1 MRVLHIHSGVGHSG
15 GGGGIAMQR
24 LHQRLLRLG
33 VDSKILVLQDAG
45 FGPDVSRLPRVEY
58 LSLERRIRAITGRL
72 GLNDIHRLGSF
83 QLDKHTFY
91 QNADIVHFHCLHSGT
106 FSYLALPKVAA
117 AKPVVH
123 TLHDTWALTGHCG
136 YSYDCQ
142 RWKTGCGDCPH
153 PEEKPAIARDATRL
167 EWRMKTRAFIK
178 AEAQLIS
185 KCGWTTRMSK
195 VSALRHLPLTEI
207 PYGVDT
213 RVYRPRGRARSRE
226 LLGLPADRF
235 VLMFS
240 AQNLANRR
248 KGSDLLI
255 RALKG
260 LPADMAAR
268 TILLTMGKRGAE
280 LAHGTGLPVRDLG
293 YLADDHFKSIAYSAA
308 DLLLFPTRADV
319 FGLVSIES
327 QACGT
332 PVVSFRVGGVPDH
345 VRPGETGFLAE
356 PEDALGFRDGIALLL
371 QNEAGRLRMSGT
383 CRNSVLRDYDL
394 SLEAARHADLY
405 EAMLSRRWPSLGHSE
420 PPLVPPYPGHD
431 DSDDLPEHRP
441 VQPDSEERR
450 PVAQGFEAD

>member
-1 MRVLHIHSGVGHSG
+1 
-15 GGGGIAMQR
+15 MQR
-24 LHQRLLRLG
+24 LHRSLLRLG
-33 VDSKILVLQDAG
+33 VDSKILVLRDEG
-45 FGPDVSRLPRVEY
+45 FGPDVSRLPRVET

-91 QNADIVHFHCLHSGT
+91 QNADLVHFHCLHSGT

-123 TLHDTWALTGHCG
+123 TLHDTWAFTGHCG

-142 RWKTGCGDCPH
+142 RWKTGCGDCPY
-153 PEEKPAIARDATRL
+153 PEENPAIARDATRL

-178 AEAQLIS
+178 ADVQLIS

-195 VSALRHLPLTEI
+195 VSALRHLPLAEI

-235 VLMFS
+235 VLLFS

-268 TILLTMGKRGAE
+268 TILLTMGKRGARIGPGYRAACSRPG
-280 LAHGTGLPVRDLG
+280 LSGRRSLQVDRLLRRRSLPVSDPGRRLRTRRRSRARPAELRSFRFASGASRITFDPG
-293 YLADDHFKSIAYSAA
+293 RPAFSPSRKTHSAFA
-308 DLLLFPTRADV
+308 TESLFSCRTKRVVFECPVPAETPCSGTTTSAWRPRATPTCTRRCCPAAGHLSGTRSRRSCLRIQDTMTRA
-319 FGLVSIES
+319 I
-327 QACGT
+327 
-332 PVVSFRVGGVPDH
+332 
-345 VRPGETGFLAE
+345 
-356 PEDALGFRDGIALLL
+356 
-371 QNEAGRLRMSGT
+371 
-383 CRNSVLRDYDL
+383 
-394 SLEAARHADLY
+394 
-405 EAMLSRRWPSLGHSE
+405 SR
-420 PPLVPPYPGHD
+420 
-431 DSDDLPEHRP
+431 
-441 VQPDSEERR
+441 ERR
-450 PVAQGFEAD
+450 PADPGAGERLPVARVLEAD